1 MTDSPATMELSP
13 EQKAAVECTGPALV
27 VAGAGSGKTRTLTA
41 KIAYLIKN
49 GYAPERILAITFT
62 NKAAEEMK
70 SRLVALTG
78 MSADRFP
85 WVRTYHSACFRI
97 LKKHC
102 QVLGFQPPLQIY
114 SEYQQQ
120 KIVKDILINRNI
132 DKKYL
137 YAIRAHISNAKNSGD
152 ADAYFS
158 AQRRMGYG
166 SLREL
171 YRDYEAVL
179 SEKNAVDFDNIL
191 LLTRNLLRD
200 HQEIQR
206 QYQNLFAYIL
216 VDEYQDTNNLQE
228 ELTRLLLGNG
238 NLFCVGDDWQAIYGF
253 RGSNVDHFIGFEK
266 NYKGSRIFRLEQ
278 NYRSAEEIVAA
289 ANELIRFNRHRV
301 DKECFSQK
309 NGGVIDI
316 LNFYSDDEEAGW
328 VARKIRHLNAAGI
341 RFADMAVLYR
351 TKFCSLSF
359 EKAFRSAGI
368 PYKMLGAKGFFER
381 KEILDITCYL
391 TAAVFEKDD
400 AAFERVL
407 NTPKRGVGPGTIKKI
422 NAMREGEM
430 SLQGAVRQA
439 IVAKV
444 LPDKVY
450 RALKELIGLLD
461 DIRLMVPDAAVR
473 EVMDR
478 SDYLAYLQKYA
489 KTGGDYTA
497 RVENLEQLI
506 YSASQYSTLL
516 EYLED
521 ASLIKEDKNDD
532 ESFEN
537 GVSLSTMH
545 ASKGLEFYAVF
556 VAGCEENLLPHWK
569 SKDSETD
576 IQEER
581 RLMYVAMTRAEHY
594 LYLSSAGYRKGQYN
608 NVSRFISEI
617 SEGR

>member
-1 MTDSPATMELSP
+1 MTDSPATMALSP

-200 HQEIQR
+200 HPEIQR

>member
-1 MTDSPATMELSP
+1 MTDSAQTMELSP
-13 EQKAAVECTGPALV
+13 EQKTAVECMGPALV

-152 ADAYFS
+152 ADAYFT

-200 HQEIQR
+200 HPEIQR

>member
-1 MTDSPATMELSP
+1 MALSP

-102 QVLGFQPPLQIY
+102 QVLGFLPPLQIY

-200 HQEIQR
+200 HPEIQR
-206 QYQNLFAYIL
+206 QYQSLFAYIL

-309 NGGVIDI
+309 
-316 LNFYSDDEEAGW
+316 
-328 VARKIRHLNAAGI
+328 KT
-341 RFADMAVLYR
+341 AVL
-351 TKFCSLSF
+351 
-359 EKAFRSAGI
+359 
-368 PYKMLGAKGFFER
+368 
-381 KEILDITCYL
+381 
-391 TAAVFEKDD
+391 
-400 AAFERVL
+400 
-407 NTPKRGVGPGTIKKI
+407 
-422 NAMREGEM
+422 
-430 SLQGAVRQA
+430 
-439 IVAKV
+439 
-444 LPDKVY
+444 
-450 RALKELIGLLD
+450 LI
-461 DIRLMVPDAAVR
+461 
-473 EVMDR
+473 
-478 SDYLAYLQKYA
+478 S
-489 KTGGDYTA
+489 
-497 RVENLEQLI
+497 
-506 YSASQYSTLL
+506 
-516 EYLED
+516 
-521 ASLIKEDKNDD
+521 
-532 ESFEN
+532 
-537 GVSLSTMH
+537 
-545 ASKGLEFYAVF
+545 
-556 VAGCEENLLPHWK
+556 
-569 SKDSETD
+569 
-576 IQEER
+576 
-581 RLMYVAMTRAEHY
+581 
-594 LYLSSAGYRKGQYN
+594 
-608 NVSRFISEI
+608 
-617 SEGR
+617 

>member
-1 MTDSPATMELSP
+1 MELSP

-49 GYAPERILAITFT
+49 GYVPDRILAITFT

-70 SRLVALTG
+70 SRLVTLTG
-78 MSADRFP
+78 MPADRFP

-102 QVLGFQPPLQIY
+102 QVLGFLPPLQIY

-200 HQEIQR
+200 HPEIQR